1 MAGRS
6 PIEPGLHLGD
16 GVAWLES
23 LPDDYLDGIFTD
35 PPWGSGPDIHGP
47 EVWLDLLER
56 MVRAAERVVRPQGH
70 IMLWY
75 GLAKIDSVLRVV
87 LGATKLHLNAILTVE
102 YLAPSSFIA
111 KYYQVDF
118 VLVFG
123 RRKHNPPYGRP
134 YCKMVYKVVSRANS
148 ADYKLSLLHPC
159 ARNVVTVGHI
169 LRDWFAPGM
178 RIADPFAG
186 TDTTGYQARRLGL
199 ECWSWEVD
207 PVTYR
212 LALERHKQMDLFVDW

>member
-1 MAGRS
+1 MKAG
-6 PIEPGLHLGD
+6 LYLGD

-35 PPWGSGPDIHGP
+35 PPWGSGPDIKGQD
-47 EVWLDLLER
+47 VWLELLER
-56 MVRAAERVVRPQGH
+56 VVRAAERVVRPHGH

-75 GLAKIDSVLRVV
+75 GMARVGEAMRTVLFST
-87 LGATKLHLNAILTVE
+87 GLHLNAILTVE
-102 YLAPSSFIA
+102 YFGNTRFFA
-111 KYYQVDF
+111 KYSPTDF

-123 RRKHNPPYGRP
+123 RRRNNPPYGRP
-134 YCKMVYKVVSRANS
+134 YCGTVYRAVARANS
-148 ADYKLSLLHPC
+148 TEAAMSMKHSC
-159 ARNVVTVGHI
+159 ARNVVTVGNI

-199 ECWSWEVD
+199 ECWSWEID
-207 PVTYR
+207 SKKYE
-212 LALERHKQMDLFVDW
+212 LALERHSQIDLFEEVER